1 MALNTY
7 ALLQTS
13 IADQL
18 NRTDLTAEIKDAI
31 LLTEKRLN
39 RVLKYPKLEKRAT
52 ATLNAEFEAVPSDML
67 EMVSIKLKTNPEST
81 VEQVSYDQ
89 LHELVPSTS
98 TGKPRYFARQGKEL
112 TFRPIPDATGYTA
125 ELIYQAEIAEL
136 SDSNTTNDVLTDF
149 PDLYL
154 YGSLIHM
161 EAHVKNDERIALWT
175 TLFNEALLEAQKN
188 SQASKY
194 GGGLLRMKPGFA
206 VT

>member
-67 EMVSIKLKTNPEST
+67 EMVSIKLKTNHSRTYLPGRNS
-81 VEQVSYDQ
+81 
-89 LHELVPSTS
+89 
-98 TGKPRYFARQGKEL
+98 RIIRQ
-112 TFRPIPDATGYTA
+112 
-125 ELIYQAEIAEL
+125 
-136 SDSNTTNDVLTDF
+136 
-149 PDLYL
+149 
-154 YGSLIHM
+154 
-161 EAHVKNDERIALWT
+161 
-175 TLFNEALLEAQKN
+175 
-188 SQASKY
+188 
-194 GGGLLRMKPGFA
+194 
-206 VT
+206 